1 MTAVAQRPI
10 LLALA
15 ACAATLAALPGSA
28 AAPPRPVNILEQE
41 RTALARALADAKA
54 AARRSATLEQQA
66 DTAVAAADKA
76 RADARLV
83 ASKVQQ
89 AEAEIAAAEARVTI
103 IATLQRAQRARLTAR
118 QQPLAR
124 LTAALQSM
132 ARRPTVLALVQPGS
146 VDDLVRVRAV
156 LATTLPRVE
165 AETAALRRDIARSR
179 DLARQAT
186 RAAALQKVSRRQLAY
201 RRAELARLEAR
212 SRARSRALASTSRL
226 EEERA
231 LGLSER
237 ARDLDSL
244 VGNLEQSATLRQRLA
259 ALEGP
264 MLRPPRPQA
273 SQVVENA
280 PPPTIGAR
288 PAYRL
293 PTPGAIV
300 TGFGELSATGVRSR
314 GLTLATR
321 PAAQLIAPA
330 DGRIAFSGPYRGF
343 GQIIIIEHVGGWT
356 SLITGLARA
365 NVKVGERVAQ
375 GDPIGRA
382 AENRPRITVELR
394 RNGRPIDV
402 AALIS

>member
-1 MTAVAQRPI
+1 MRGRSFG
-10 LLALA
+10 LAMIAGA
-15 ACAATLAALPGSA
+15 AIFTALPGSA
-28 AAPPRPVNILEQE
+28 AAPARPVNLLDQE

-54 AARRSATLEQQA
+54 SARRSATLEKQA
-66 DTAVAAADKA
+66 DSAVAEADKA
-76 RADARLV
+76 RAEARVV
-83 ASKVQQ
+83 ASRVQQ
-89 AEAEIAAAEARVTI
+89 AEAEIAAAEARVKI
-103 IATLQRAQRARLTAR
+103 IATLQRAQRARLAAR

-146 VDDLVRVRAV
+146 LDDLVRVRAV

-165 AETAALRRDIARSR
+165 AETAALRQDIARSR
-179 DLARQAT
+179 DLARQAR
-186 RAAALQKVSRRQLAY
+186 RAAALQRKGRQQLAF

-212 SRARSRALASTSRL
+212 ARTRSRELASTSRL

-244 VGNLEQSATLRQRLA
+244 VDDLEASASLRQRLA

-264 MLRPPRPQA
+264 VLRPPRPQA
-273 SQVVENA
+273 SEVVENA
-280 PPPTIGAR
+280 AAPASSAR

-300 TGFGELSATGVRSR
+300 TGFGEVAATGVRSR

-321 PAAQLIAPA
+321 PGAQLIAPA
-330 DGRIAFSGPYRGF
+330 DGRIAFAGKYRGF
-343 GQIIIIEHVGGWT
+343 GQIVIIEHVGGWT
-356 SLITGLARA
+356 SLITGLARTRL
-365 NVKVGERVAQ
+365 KVGERVSQ

-382 AENRPRITVELR
+382 AEIRPRITVELR
-394 RNGRPIDV
+394 RNGRPIDI
-402 AALIS
+402 AALIA

>member
-1 MTAVAQRPI
+1 MRGRSFG
-10 LLALA
+10 LAMIAGA
-15 ACAATLAALPGSA
+15 AIFTALPGSA
-28 AAPPRPVNILEQE
+28 AAPARPVNLLDQE

-54 AARRSATLEQQA
+54 AARRSATLERQA
-66 DTAVAAADKA
+66 DSAVAEADKA
-76 RADARLV
+76 RAEARVV
-83 ASKVQQ
+83 ASRVQQ
-89 AEAEIAAAEARVTI
+89 AEAEIAAAEARVKI
-103 IATLQRAQRARLTAR
+103 IATLQRAQRARLAAR

-146 VDDLVRVRAV
+146 IDDLVRVRAV

-165 AETAALRRDIARSR
+165 AETAALRQDIARSR

-186 RAAALQKVSRRQLAY
+186 RAAALQRKGRQQLAF

-212 SRARSRALASTSRL
+212 ARTRSRELASTSRL

-244 VGNLEQSATLRQRLA
+244 VDDLEASASLRQRLA

-264 MLRPPRPQA
+264 VLRPPRPQA
-273 SQVVENA
+273 SEVVENA
-280 PPPTIGAR
+280 AAPASSAR

-300 TGFGELSATGVRSR
+300 TGFGEVAATGVRSR

-321 PAAQLIAPA
+321 PGAQLIAPA
-330 DGRIAFSGPYRGF
+330 DGRIAFAGKYRGF
-343 GQIIIIEHVGGWT
+343 GQIVIIEHVGGWT
-356 SLITGLARA
+356 SLITGLARTRL
-365 NVKVGERVAQ
+365 KVGERVAQ

-382 AENRPRITVELR
+382 AEIRPRITVELR
-394 RNGRPIDV
+394 RNGRPIDI
-402 AALIS
+402 AALIA

>member
-1 MTAVAQRPI
+1 MRGRP
-10 LLALA
+10 LVLAMIAGA
-15 ACAATLAALPGSA
+15 AIVAALPGSA
-28 AAPPRPVNILEQE
+28 AAPARPVNLLEQE

-54 AARRSATLEQQA
+54 AARRSTTLERQA
-66 DTAVAAADKA
+66 DSAVAEADKA
-76 RADARLV
+76 RAEARVV
-83 ASKVQQ
+83 ASRVQQ
-89 AEAEIAAAEARVTI
+89 AEAEIAAAEARVKI
-103 IATLQRAQRARLTAR
+103 IATLQRAQKARLAAR

-146 VDDLVRVRAV
+146 IDDLVRVRAV

-165 AETAALRRDIARSR
+165 AETAALRKDIARSR

-186 RAAALQKVSRRQLAY
+186 RAMALQKESRKQLAY

-212 SRARSRALASTSRL
+212 ARTRSRALASSSRL

-244 VGNLEQSATLRQRLA
+244 VGDLEASATLRQRLA

-264 MLRPPRPQA
+264 VLRPPRPQA
-273 SQVVENA
+273 SEVVENA
-280 PPPTIGAR
+280 APPASSAR

-300 TGFGELSATGVRSR
+300 TGFGEVSATGVRSR

-321 PAAQLIAPA
+321 PGAQLVAPA
-330 DGRIAFSGPYRGF
+330 DGRIAFAGRYRGF
-343 GQIIIIEHVGGWT
+343 GQIVIIEHVGGWT
-356 SLITGLARA
+356 SLITGLSRTRL
-365 NVKVGERVAQ
+365 KVGERIAQ

-394 RNGRPIDV
+394 RNGRPIDI
-402 AALIS
+402 AALIR

>member
-1 MTAVAQRPI
+1 MI
-10 LLALA
+10 
-15 ACAATLAALPGSA
+15 AALPGSA
-28 AAPPRPVNILEQE
+28 AAPARPVNLLEQE

-54 AARRSATLEQQA
+54 AARRSATLERQA
-66 DTAVAAADKA
+66 DSAVAEADKA
-76 RADARLV
+76 RAEARVV
-83 ASKVQQ
+83 ASRVQQ
-89 AEAEIAAAEARVTI
+89 AEAEIAAAEARVKI
-103 IATLQRAQRARLTAR
+103 IATLQRAQRARLAAR

-146 VDDLVRVRAV
+146 IDDLVRVRAV

-165 AETAALRRDIARSR
+165 AETAALRKDIARSR

-186 RAAALQKVSRRQLAY
+186 RAAALQREGRQQLAY

-212 SRARSRALASTSRL
+212 ARNRSRELASTSRL

-244 VGNLEQSATLRQRLA
+244 VGDLEASATLRQQLA

-264 MLRPPRPQA
+264 VLRPPRPQA
-273 SQVVENA
+273 SEVIENA
-280 PPPTIGAR
+280 PAAATNAR

-293 PTPGAIV
+293 PAAGAIV
-300 TGFGELSATGVRSR
+300 TGFGEVAATGVRSR

-321 PAAQLIAPA
+321 PGAQLVAPA
-330 DGRIAFSGPYRGF
+330 DGRIAFAGAYRGF
-343 GQIIIIEHVGGWT
+343 GQIVIIEHVGGWT
-356 SLITGLARA
+356 SLITGLARTRL
-365 NVKVGERVAQ
+365 KVGERIAQ

-382 AENRPRITVELR
+382 ADNRPRITVELR
-394 RNGRPIDV
+394 RNGRPIDI
-402 AALIS
+402 AALLS

>member
-1 MTAVAQRPI
+1 MI
-10 LLALA
+10 
-15 ACAATLAALPGSA
+15 AALPGSA
-28 AAPPRPVNILEQE
+28 AAPARPVNLLEQE

-54 AARRSATLEQQA
+54 AARRSATLERQA
-66 DTAVAAADKA
+66 DSAVAEADKA
-76 RADARLV
+76 RAEARVV
-83 ASKVQQ
+83 ASRVQQ
-89 AEAEIAAAEARVTI
+89 AEAEIAAAEARVKI
-103 IATLQRAQRARLTAR
+103 IATLQRAQRARLAAR

-146 VDDLVRVRAV
+146 IDDLVRVRAV

-165 AETAALRRDIARSR
+165 AETASLRKDIARSR

-186 RAAALQKVSRRQLAY
+186 RAAALQREGRQQLAY

-212 SRARSRALASTSRL
+212 ARNRSRELASTSRL

-244 VGNLEQSATLRQRLA
+244 VDDLEASATLRQQLA
-259 ALEGP
+259 SLEGP
-264 MLRPPRPQA
+264 VLRPPRPQA
-273 SQVVENA
+273 SEVVENA
-280 PPPTIGAR
+280 APPATNAR

-293 PTPGAIV
+293 PAAGAIV
-300 TGFGELSATGVRSR
+300 TGFGEVAATGVRSR

-321 PAAQLIAPA
+321 PGAQLVAPA
-330 DGRIAFSGPYRGF
+330 DGRIAFAGAYRGF
-343 GQIIIIEHVGGWT
+343 GQIVIIEHVGGWT
-356 SLITGLARA
+356 SLITGLARTRL
-365 NVKVGERVAQ
+365 KVGERIAQ

-382 AENRPRITVELR
+382 ADNRPRITVELR
-394 RNGRPIDV
+394 RNGRPIDI

>member
-1 MTAVAQRPI
+1 MVAGAAVIAS
-10 LLALA
+10 
-15 ACAATLAALPGSA
+15 LPGSA
-28 AAPPRPVNILEQE
+28 AAPARPVNLLEQE

-54 AARRSATLEQQA
+54 AARRSATLEKQA
-66 DTAVAAADKA
+66 DSAVAEADKA
-76 RADARLV
+76 RAEARVV
-83 ASKVQQ
+83 ASRVQQ
-89 AEAEIAAAEARVTI
+89 AEAEIAAAEARVKI
-103 IATLQRAQRARLTAR
+103 IATLQRAQRARLAAR

-146 VDDLVRVRAV
+146 IDDLVRVRAV

-165 AETAALRRDIARSR
+165 AETAALRKDIARSR

-186 RAAALQKVSRRQLAY
+186 RAAALQRQGRKQLAF

-212 SRARSRALASTSRL
+212 ARNRSRELASTSRL

-244 VGNLEQSATLRQRLA
+244 VGDLEASATLRQQLA

-264 MLRPPRPQA
+264 VLRPPRPQA
-273 SQVVENA
+273 SEVIENA
-280 PPPTIGAR
+280 PAPASNAR

-293 PTPGAIV
+293 PAAGAIV
-300 TGFGELSATGVRSR
+300 TGFGEVAATGVRSR

-321 PAAQLIAPA
+321 PGAQLIAPA
-330 DGRIAFSGPYRGF
+330 DGRIAFAGAYRGF
-343 GQIIIIEHVGGWT
+343 GQIVIIEHVGGWT
-356 SLITGLARA
+356 SLITGLARTRL
-365 NVKVGERVAQ
+365 KVGERIAQ

-382 AENRPRITVELR
+382 ADNRPRITVELR
-394 RNGRPIDV
+394 RNGRPIDI

>member
-1 MTAVAQRPI
+1 MRGRAFGLVTI
-10 LLALA
+10 A
-15 ACAATLAALPGSA
+15 AIAIVTALPGSA
-28 AAPPRPVNILEQE
+28 AQPARPVNLLEQE
-41 RTALARALADAKA
+41 RTALARALADARA
-54 AARRSATLEQQA
+54 AARRSATLEKQA
-66 DTAVAAADKA
+66 DSAVAEADKA
-76 RADARLV
+76 RAEARVV
-83 ASKVQQ
+83 ASRVQQ

-103 IATLQRAQRARLTAR
+103 IATLQRAQKARLAAR

-146 VDDLVRVRAV
+146 IDDLVRVRAV

-165 AETAALRRDIARSR
+165 AETAELRKDIARSR
-179 DLARQAT
+179 DLAKQAT
-186 RAAALQKVSRRQLAY
+186 RAAALQKESRRQLAY
-201 RRAELARLEAR
+201 RRAELARIEAR

-244 VGNLEQSATLRQRLA
+244 VGDLEQSATLRQRLA

-264 MLRPPRPQA
+264 VLRPPRPQA

-280 PPPTIGAR
+280 APPASSVR

-300 TGFGELSATGVRSR
+300 TGFGEVAATGVRSR

-321 PAAQLIAPA
+321 PSAQLIAPA
-330 DGRIAFSGPYRGF
+330 DGRIAFAGRYRGF

-356 SLITGLARA
+356 SLITGLART

-394 RNGRPIDV
+394 RNGRPIDI
-402 AALIS
+402 AALVT

>member
-1 MTAVAQRPI
+1 MRGRSFG
-10 LLALA
+10 LAMIAGA
-15 ACAATLAALPGSA
+15 AIFTALPGSA
-28 AAPPRPVNILEQE
+28 AAPARPVNLLEQE

-66 DTAVAAADKA
+66 GSAVAEADKA
-76 RADARLV
+76 RAEARVV
-83 ASKVQQ
+83 ASRVQQ
-89 AEAEIAAAEARVTI
+89 AEAEIAAAEARVKI
-103 IATLQRAQRARLTAR
+103 IATLQRAQKARLAAR

-124 LTAALQSM
+124 LTAALQAM

-146 VDDLVRVRAV
+146 IDDMVRVRAV

-165 AETAALRRDIARSR
+165 AETAGLRKDIARSR
-179 DLARQAT
+179 NLARQAS
-186 RAAALQKVSRRQLAY
+186 RAAAMQRDSRKQLAF

-212 SRARSRALASTSRL
+212 ARTRSRELASTSRL

-244 VGNLEQSATLRQRLA
+244 VGDLEASASLRQQLA

-264 MLRPPRPQA
+264 VLRPPRPQA
-273 SQVVENA
+273 SEVVENA
-280 PPPTIGAR
+280 APPASSAR

-300 TGFGELSATGVRSR
+300 TGFGEVAATGVRSR

-321 PAAQLIAPA
+321 PGAQLIAPA
-330 DGRIAFSGPYRGF
+330 DGRIAFAGQYRGF
-343 GQIIIIEHVGGWT
+343 GQIVIIEHVGGWT
-356 SLITGLARA
+356 SLITGLARTRL
-365 NVKVGERVAQ
+365 KVGERVAQ

-394 RNGRPIDV
+394 RNGRPIDI
-402 AALIS
+402 AALLT

>member
-1 MTAVAQRPI
+1 MRARSFG
-10 LLALA
+10 LAMIAGA
-15 ACAATLAALPGSA
+15 AIITALPGSA
-28 AAPPRPVNILEQE
+28 AAPARPVNLLDQE
-41 RTALARALADAKA
+41 RAALARALADAKA
-54 AARRSATLEQQA
+54 AARRSATLEKQA
-66 DTAVAAADKA
+66 DSAGVEADKA
-76 RADARLV
+76 RAEARVV
-83 ASKVQQ
+83 ASRVQQ
-89 AEAEIAAAEARVTI
+89 AEAEIAAAEARVKI
-103 IATLQRAQRARLTAR
+103 IATLQRAQRARLAAR

-132 ARRPTVLALVQPGS
+132 ARRPTMLALVQPGS
-146 VDDLVRVRAV
+146 INDMVRVRAV
-156 LATTLPRVE
+156 LATTLPQVE
-165 AETAALRRDIARSR
+165 AETASLRKDIARSR

-186 RAAALQKVSRRQLAY
+186 RAAALQREGRKQLAY

-212 SRARSRALASTSRL
+212 ARTRSRQLASTSRL

-244 VGNLEQSATLRQRLA
+244 VGDLEASATLRQQLA

-264 MLRPPRPQA
+264 VLRPPRPEA

-280 PPPTIGAR
+280 PSPERTGR

-293 PTPGAIV
+293 PASGAIV
-300 TGFGELSATGVRSR
+300 TGFGEVSETGVRSR

-321 PAAQLIAPA
+321 PGAQLIAPA
-330 DGRIAFSGPYRGF
+330 DGRIAFAGRYRGF
-343 GQIIIIEHVGGWT
+343 GQIVIIEHVGGWT
-356 SLITGLARA
+356 SLITGLARTRL
-365 NVKVGERVAQ
+365 KVGERLAQ

-394 RNGRPIDV
+394 RSGRPIDI
-402 AALIS
+402 AALVS

>member
-1 MTAVAQRPI
+1 MRRRSFG
-10 LLALA
+10 LAMIAGA
-15 ACAATLAALPGSA
+15 AIFTALPGSA
-28 AAPPRPVNILEQE
+28 APPARPVNLLDQE

-54 AARRSATLEQQA
+54 AARRSATLERQA
-66 DTAVAAADKA
+66 DSAVAEADKA
-76 RADARLV
+76 RAEARVV
-83 ASKVQQ
+83 ASRVQQ
-89 AEAEIAAAEARVTI
+89 AEAEIAAAEARVKI
-103 IATLQRAQRARLTAR
+103 IATLQRAQKARLAAR

-124 LTAALQSM
+124 LTAALQAM

-146 VDDLVRVRAV
+146 IDDMVRVRAV

-165 AETAALRRDIARSR
+165 AETAGLRKDIARSR

-186 RAAALQKVSRRQLAY
+186 RAAALQRDSRKQLAF

-212 SRARSRALASTSRL
+212 ARTRSRELASTSQL

-244 VGNLEQSATLRQRLA
+244 VDDLEASATLRQRLA

-264 MLRPPRPQA
+264 VLRPPRPQA
-273 SQVVENA
+273 SEVVENA
-280 PPPTIGAR
+280 APSASSAR

-300 TGFGELSATGVRSR
+300 TGFGEVAATGVRSR

-321 PAAQLIAPA
+321 PGAQLIAPA
-330 DGRIAFSGPYRGF
+330 DGRIAFAGKYRGF
-343 GQIIIIEHVGGWT
+343 GQIVIIEHVGGWT
-356 SLITGLARA
+356 SLITGLARTRL
-365 NVKVGERVAQ
+365 KVGERVAQ

-394 RNGRPIDV
+394 RNGRPIDI
-402 AALIS
+402 AALLS

>member
-1 MTAVAQRPI
+1 MRGRSFG
-10 LLALA
+10 LAMIAGA
-15 ACAATLAALPGSA
+15 AIFTALPGSA
-28 AAPPRPVNILEQE
+28 AAPARPVNLLDQE

-54 AARRSATLEQQA
+54 AARRSATLERQA
-66 DTAVAAADKA
+66 DSAVAEADKA
-76 RADARLV
+76 RAEARVV
-83 ASKVQQ
+83 ASRVQQ
-89 AEAEIAAAEARVTI
+89 AEAEIAAAEARVKI
-103 IATLQRAQRARLTAR
+103 IATLQRAQRARLAAR

-146 VDDLVRVRAV
+146 IDDLVRVRAV

-165 AETAALRRDIARSR
+165 AETAALRQDIARSR

-186 RAAALQKVSRRQLAY
+186 RAAALQRKGRQQLAF

-212 SRARSRALASTSRL
+212 ARTRSRELASTSRL

-244 VGNLEQSATLRQRLA
+244 VDDLEASATLRQRLA

-264 MLRPPRPQA
+264 VLRPPRPQA
-273 SQVVENA
+273 SEVVENA
-280 PPPTIGAR
+280 APPASSAR

-300 TGFGELSATGVRSR
+300 TGFGEVAATGVRSR

-321 PAAQLIAPA
+321 PGAQLIAPA
-330 DGRIAFSGPYRGF
+330 DGRIAFAGKYRGF
-343 GQIIIIEHVGGWT
+343 GQIVIIEHVGGWT
-356 SLITGLARA
+356 SLITGLARTRL
-365 NVKVGERVAQ
+365 KVGERVAQ

-382 AENRPRITVELR
+382 AEIRPRITVELR
-394 RNGRPIDV
+394 RNGRPIDI
-402 AALIS
+402 AALIA